1 MRANLATWSDMH
13 GVSVSNARDSAR
25 VRWPF
30 IVFETDEALRIGAG
44 LALQYDGASI
54 RQHPP
59 RPHQEQ
65 AVLSEGDLAVII

>member
-1 MRANLATWSDMH
+1 
-13 GVSVSNARDSAR
+13 
-25 VRWPF
+25 
-30 IVFETDEALRIGAG
+30 LRIGAG